1 MRKKVGTDMTGRES
15 LLADIEARRHQKNDD
30 RIRVLKAD
38 LRAKPD
44 EAGYD
49 PYDNPGPAKA
59 VTEVGQAALLQSG
72 RKDLKKRR

>member
-30 RIRVLKAD
+30 RIKVLNAD
-38 LRAKPD
+38 LTLTPG

-49 PYDNPGPAKA
+49 PYDNPGPAKT
-59 VTEVGQAALLQSG
+59 VTEVGGVAALKSG
-72 RKDLKKRR
+72 QKPPRQRR